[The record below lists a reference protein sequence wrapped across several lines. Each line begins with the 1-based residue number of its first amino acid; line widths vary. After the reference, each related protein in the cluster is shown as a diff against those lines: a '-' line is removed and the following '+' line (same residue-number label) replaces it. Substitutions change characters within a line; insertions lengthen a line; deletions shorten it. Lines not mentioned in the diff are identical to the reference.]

1 MANLTEGRK
10 AFTTGGLSRRQILT
24 ASSMLAAGLVLPEAR
39 SVFAQS
45 ASEPFRFGLIKAL
58 TGRVASAYAP
68 LYVPARIAVDEINA
82 AGGILGRK
90 VEIVDGDDEG
100 TPAKEPAVV
109 RALMEQKIDILLGP
123 VGTSPTLTALSVTN
137 PAKFLQTGG
146 SFAAEAADGK
156 TYPYHFQFNFN
167 NKLSGGMTVDYIS
180 ANLKDKKIGI
190 IQESFASSEAIAK
203 TVTEGLKANG
213 VSIVGHEVFP
223 NNTPDIK
230 SYLRNLQKAG
240 TEVLVVST
248 GIAAN
253 SALVFNALRGIG
265 WFPSMYGY
273 SGLMSDA
280 LLDLL
285 PPEALA
291 NVFVSYLKAYT
302 YIETEKPAEKQVAYV
317 KKVLSY
323 PESKGQ
329 EPNAAVSPFY
339 DAIYVYKW
347 AIESAKSTEADKVK
361 AAMETLKDYPGMSG
375 TLSLSPE
382 NHCSLHADSMA
393 WCKLASAGDPRAMGA
408 FRERIPS

>member
-1 MANLTEGRK
+1 
-10 AFTTGGLSRRQILT
+10 
-24 ASSMLAAGLVLPEAR
+24 MLAAGLVLPGAR

-45 ASEPFRFGLIKAL
+45 ATEPFRFGLIKAL

-137 PAKFLQTGG
+137 PAKFLETGG

-203 TVTEGLKANG
+203 TVTEGLKANRFR
-213 VSIVGHEVFP
+213 SSATKCFRTIRP
-223 NNTPDIK
+223 TSRAICAICRRRARK
-230 SYLRNLQKAG
+230 CSS
-240 TEVLVVST
+240 VST
-248 GIAAN
+248 GIAAI
-253 SALVFNALRGIG
+253 RR
-265 WFPSMYGY
+265 WC
-273 SGLMSDA
+273 
-280 LLDLL
+280 
-285 PPEALA
+285 
-291 NVFVSYLKAYT
+291 
-302 YIETEKPAEKQVAYV
+302 
-317 KKVLSY
+317 
-323 PESKGQ
+323 
-329 EPNAAVSPFY
+329 
-339 DAIYVYKW
+339 
-347 AIESAKSTEADKVK
+347 ST
-361 AAMETLKDYPGMSG
+361 
-375 TLSLSPE
+375 
-382 NHCSLHADSMA
+382 HCG
-393 WCKLASAGDPRAMGA
+393 ASAG
-408 FRERIPS
+408 FRRCTAIPG